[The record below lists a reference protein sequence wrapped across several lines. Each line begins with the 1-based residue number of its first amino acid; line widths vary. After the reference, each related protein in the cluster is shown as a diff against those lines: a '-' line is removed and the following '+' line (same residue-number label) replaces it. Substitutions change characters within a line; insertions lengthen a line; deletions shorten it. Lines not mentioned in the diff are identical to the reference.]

1 MELGMAIPRRIS
13 FLQESR
19 SRGMTNLHS
28 SGIKEH
34 EIYYSGSSGNFKEWV
49 IPKILKIPPKIQK
62 MLKIIFLALNL
73 HFKVQKHQKM
83 ISFPKKHK
91 QKKKN
96 LDKLLKF
103 FWYFHFLRAQKG
115 NLVFSRSSVNFVED
129 SRSRGVKESIPR
141 GIEEW
146 KKVRDL
152 EDRGTRNSS
161 CHP

>member
-1 MELGMAIPRRIS
+1 
-13 FLQESR
+13 
-19 SRGMTNLHS
+19 MTNLHS
-28 SGIKEH
+28 SGIEEYQIH
-34 EIYYSGSSGNFKEWV
+34 SSGSLGNFEEQF

-83 ISFPKKHK
+83 ISFSKKHK

-103 FWYFHFLRAQKG
+103 FWYFHFFFYTYLSAYKG
-115 NLVFSRSSVNFVED
+115 NSVFSRSSVNFGED
-129 SRSRGVKESIPR
+129 SRRRGDVKSIPQ

-161 CHP
+161 CHPYLSF